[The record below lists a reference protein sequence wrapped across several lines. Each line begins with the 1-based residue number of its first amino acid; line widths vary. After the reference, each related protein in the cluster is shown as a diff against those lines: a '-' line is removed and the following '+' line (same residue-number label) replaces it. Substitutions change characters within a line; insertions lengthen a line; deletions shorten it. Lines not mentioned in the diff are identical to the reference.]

1 MPARRFSSLW
11 RGRITVTGAG
21 AALVH
26 GVGGPGAA
34 RWPDGAGGGVPVRR
48 SGRSA
53 GRPVRGCRSGLA
65 LGAVLAVALAS
76 PAADGEVDGAQ
87 ALLVFQDRAEAGH
100 EHHGDVVAQAVL
112 QQ

>member
-1 MPARRFSSLW
+1 MNATLPCPW
-11 RGRITVTGAG
+11 GHDDPGAD

-26 GVGGPGAA
+26 GVDDPGVP
-34 RWPDGAGGGVPVRR
+34 RWPDGAGGDVPFRR
-48 SGRSA
+48 SRRSA
-53 GRPVRGCRSGLA
+53 GRPAYGRQSGLA

>member
-1 MPARRFSSLW
+1 MRSWSGLDVAD
-11 RGRITVTGAG
+11 VE

-26 GVGGPGAA
+26 GVDDPGATQ
-34 RWPDGAGGGVPVRR
+34 WPDVAVGDVPFRR
-48 SGRSA
+48 SRRSA
-53 GRPVRGCRSGLA
+53 GRPAYVRQSGLA

-87 ALLVFQDRAEAGH
+87 ALLVLQDRGEAGH

>member
-1 MPARRFSSLW
+1 M
-11 RGRITVTGAG
+11 TGAG
-21 AALVH
+21 AARIRR
-26 GVGGPGAA
+26 VGDPGAA
-34 RWPDGAGGGVPVRR
+34 PWPDGAGGDVPSRR
-48 SGRSA
+48 SRRSA
-53 GRPVRGCRSGLA
+53 GRPAYGRQSGLA

-100 EHHGDVVAQAVL
+100 EHHGAVVAQAVL